1 VEPLKTALA
10 RALASTI
17 TIVHASE
24 PKVAAFGVAFADI
37 SLEAATN
44 GPGSDQEA
52 RPARRDRE
60 MPPDAGV
67 F

>member
-1 VEPLKTALA
+1 VEPLKTPLA

-24 PKVAAFGVAFADI
+24 PKVAAFGVAFVDI

-52 RPARRDRE
+52 RLAPRDRE
-60 MPPDAGV
+60 IPPGAGV

>member
-1 VEPLKTALA
+1 VEPLKTPLA
-10 RALASTI
+10 QALASTI

-24 PKVAAFGVAFADI
+24 PKVAAFGVAFV
-37 SLEAATN
+37 EAATN

-52 RPARRDRE
+52 RLARRDRE
-60 MPPDAGV
+60 IPPGAGV